1 MYNIHSADCQRASD
15 VTWRKWMWSSVCES
29 CSSSASLLLSSAIS
43 CSSRSRSPS
52 ARLTSAFSWSLI
64 SSFTSEH
71 LLSMERISSVKI
83 LSLSSTAALCRALL
97 GDTERG
103 GLYILTRPFTQLLL
117 GPQAVCSPQCGSV
130 GLSPTGLESGP
141 TLGSSL
147 ADWRRALTEPWNGS
161 SSSQLLSSPLVSTH
175 LERLH
180 SLSQILQLLL
190 SLLDSL
196 LEFTL
201 CLPQLLLWINS
212 FSSIIVIWVQN
223 Y

>member
-1 MYNIHSADCQRASD
+1 MD
-15 VTWRKWMWSSVCES
+15 VILSVWKLLQLSVSPPQLSNLLLHLLQES
-29 CSSSASLLLSSAIS
+29 FSPTHFSLLLIS
-43 CSSRSRSPS
+43 DQ
-52 ARLTSAFSWSLI
+52 LF
-64 SSFTSEH
+64 H
-71 LLSMERISSVKI
+71 LRAP
-83 LSLSSTAALCRALL
+83 SLSGADQLSKDPLTVLHCCLCRALL

-117 GPQAVCSPQCGSV
+117 GPQTACSPQCASV

-161 SSSQLLSSPLVSTH
+161 SSSQLLSSLVSTH
-175 LERLH
+175 LQWLH

-201 CLPQLLLWINS
+201 CPPQLFLSFKSNLASVKLCHLLEDTR
-212 FSSIIVIWVQN
+212 
-223 Y
+223 